1 MGRNILVI
9 CATHRDHRE
18 LMLVAAPGID
28 FIFHDYAS
36 TSLEDLIS
44 KTARDGGLAAD
55 PLAEIDR
62 ILELVDG
69 IEIAGVISSDDYPG
83 SALAAAVA
91 KRLGLPAPDPEV
103 MLTCQHKYLSR
114 VAQEGLVPDAVPPF
128 ALIDVANGASLPPA
142 LSFPIFVKPV
152 KSFFSIG
159 AEKVSSSAELA
170 ARLPRWKEL
179 DQFFLPLDKML
190 GRYTGTSIGT
200 RRLIAEGLLKGE
212 QVTVEGY
219 AYGGKANIMGV
230 VDSIMFPGTLAFSRF
245 DYPSAL
251 PQSVQARMAD
261 LAATVMEGLG
271 FDNGLFN
278 IEMMYDRETGRIA
291 IIEINPRLASQF
303 ADLYQKV
310 DGTSSY
316 EVLLSIAQGH
326 EPTFLRRRGRYGFAA
341 SCVLRSFADY
351 SVEAV
356 PSKEDLQKLA
366 RLYPEIRVEV
376 HATPGRK
383 LSDELQDGQ
392 SYRYGIVNLGGR
404 SLADVLRTFEACRQ
418 KLGIVLRPL
427 ERSHA
432 EGPRDVEARTHSGVL
447 EAFATA

>member
-18 LMLVAAPGID
+18 LPLLAASGIK

-44 KTARDGGLAAD
+44 KTAADGAAD

-62 ILELVDG
+62 ILELVNG

-114 VAQEGLVPDAVPPF
+114 VAQEKLVPDAVPPF

-142 LSFPIFVKPV
+142 LAFPIFVKPV

-159 AEKVSSSAELA
+159 AEKVSSPAELA
-170 ARLPRWKEL
+170 ACLPRWKEL

-190 GRYTGTSIGT
+190 ERYAGTSIGT

-230 VDSIMFPGTLAFSRF
+230 VDSIMFAGTLAFSRF

-291 IIEINPRLASQF
+291 IIEINPRMASQF
-303 ADLYQKV
+303 ADLYEKV

-316 EVLLSIAQGH
+316 EVLLSIAQGL
-326 EPTFLRRRGRYGFAA
+326 EPTFSRRQGRYGFAA

-356 PSKEDLQKLA
+356 PSEEHLQKLA
-366 RLYPEIRVEV
+366 RLYPGIRVEV

-392 SYRYGIVNLGGR
+392 SYRYGIVSLGGR
-404 SLADVLRTFEACRQ
+404 DLADVLQKFEACRE

-427 ERSHA
+427 ERPQG
-432 EGPRDVEARTHSGVL
+432 EEPRDVEALAVSGL
-447 EAFATA
+447 LQALASA